1 MSSVSTHT
9 QNTNTQMS
17 SPTVITNMS
26 HAYVNQSPTH
36 ARLAQ
41 EAQARQGR
49 MIHHNGRITAKQEI
63 FQIRQNQP
71 SREAPYAEFWDNSIG
86 WGKAA
91 KVLTILNKSSTVF
104 GDDGHFISEAH
115 FAQMFMKTKVGN
127 EQRYDENDE
136 TLLGKFNAGCTDS
149 VINKGDSAR
158 SYHNFNGVVK
168 KTVFELSQY
177 KRDNNIRPNIE
188 NATEYEAANFVD
200 YMKLLNPEYD
210 LANGGGTLI
219 MVENLRWNN
228 SQRGFDKVVKFAK
241 GLFRPDAFNVEIHM
255 YNWLNDEWPDD
266 RSATQIIKPVDTT
279 FGADVHTKTVNVY
292 VNVNTGEVK
301 HVLNDLS
308 QDETYEFKASYF
320 IDIWVL
326 NAARRAQEKAYF
338 GIVSDQERVGFSVY
352 RAGRNI
358 TPTPKLWGLSIGQSR
373 ARGIR
378 MAIRYGANAFLDE
391 QFGCGTQKTLTDDS
405 WSHFCESMRDL
416 FDNEFNDIQKS
427 EDRLRQMAQKAWVKS
442 YKEKTANVVNLDRDN
457 AVLALN
463 QAEAHFEENFD
474 TREGLIKK
482 RSGKAYTAWKKFTIA
497 CRARIEELTPALEEE
512 EIVDVT
518 DEAEEDVVE
527 VEVDDNNGQQ
537 EVGGEHV
544 VADEGGVKV
553 EEDLTAVMLTPPTDV
568 VDPQVDQV
576 LSANGLLLPEDD
588 DESDTSSLA
597 SSYDMED
604 DGETAIP
611 DLIGE
616 IQAGVGELIARMKA
630 NHPGSSSFLDTY
642 GSSMML
648 YLEEEKNSYA

>member
-1 MSSVSTHT
+1 MSSAIAHT
-9 QNTNTQMS
+9 QNTQNTEMES
-17 SPTVITNMS
+17 N
-26 HAYVNQSPTH
+26 
-36 ARLAQ
+36 
-41 EAQARQGR
+41 
-49 MIHHNGRITAKQEI
+49 NGRTTAKQEI
-63 FQIRQNQP
+63 FQTRQNQP

-86 WGKAA
+86 WGKASNL
-91 KVLTILNKSSTVF
+91 LTIVNKSSTVF
-104 GDDGHFISEAH
+104 GDDGHFLSERH
-115 FAQMFMKTKVGN
+115 FAQMFMKTKIGN
-127 EQRYDENDE
+127 EYRYNAQDE

-149 VINKGDSAR
+149 VINMGNSAR
-158 SYHNFNGVVK
+158 AYHNFNGTVK

-177 KRDNNIRPNIE
+177 KRENKIRSNIE
-188 NATEYEAANFVD
+188 NATEYESSNFVD
-200 YMKLLNPEYD
+200 YMKLLNPEYE

-228 SQRGFDKVVKFAK
+228 SQRGFDKVVKFCK
-241 GLFRPDAFNVEIHM
+241 GLYRPDAFNAEIHM

-266 RSATQIIKPVDTT
+266 RTATQIIKPVDTT
-279 FGADVHTKTVNVY
+279 FGADVDTKTVNVY
-292 VNVNTGEVK
+292 VNDNTGEVK

-308 QDETYEFKASYF
+308 QDERYEFKASYF

-326 NAARRAQEKAYF
+326 NAARRAQEKDYF

-416 FDNEFNDIQKS
+416 FDSEFNDIQKS
-427 EDRLRQMAQKAWVKS
+427 EDRLRQKAQKEWVKS
-442 YKEKTANVVNLDRDN
+442 YKEKTANVVNLDKEN
-457 AVLALN
+457 AVMALN
-463 QAEAHFEENFD
+463 EAEAHFEENFD

-482 RSGKAYTAWKKFTIA
+482 RSGKAYTAWKKFTVA
-497 CRARIEELTPALEEE
+497 CRARIDELTPVLEEE
-512 EIVDVT
+512 EIP
-518 DEAEEDVVE
+518 AVE
-527 VEVDDNNGQQ
+527 VVDNNGQQ
-537 EVGGEHV
+537 EDGGE
-544 VADEGGVKV
+544 GNV
-553 EEDLTAVMLTPPTDV
+553 EDNLTAVMLTPPTDV
-568 VDPQVDQV
+568 VDPQVDEV
-576 LSANGLLLPEDD
+576 LSANGLLLPENEEEDTHLAFTTVVD
-588 DESDTSSLA
+588 NQSSDEGIA
-597 SSYDMED
+597 SSYDMEENTDEDTED

>member
-241 GLFRPDAFNVEIHM
+241 GLFRPDTFNVEIHM

-482 RSGKAYTAWKKFTIA
+482 RSGKAYTAWKKFTTA
-497 CRARIEELTPALEEE
+497 CRARIDELTPALEEE

-518 DEAEEDVVE
+518 DEEEEDVVE

-544 VADEGGVKV
+544 VTDVVEVKV

-576 LSANGLLLPEDD
+576 LSANGLLLQEDD
-588 DESDTSSLA
+588 DESDTLSIA